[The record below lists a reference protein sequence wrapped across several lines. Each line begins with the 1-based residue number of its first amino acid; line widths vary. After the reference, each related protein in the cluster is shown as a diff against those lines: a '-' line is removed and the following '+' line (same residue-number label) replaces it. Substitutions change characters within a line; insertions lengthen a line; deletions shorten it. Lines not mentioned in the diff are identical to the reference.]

1 MSSSKIKRN
10 RGDNSFSFSIL
21 LLTDNASTLNIEER
35 HYVCNLDGMYIFNLD
50 GKEHNEI
57 GLKPKQFPYGN

>member
-1 MSSSKIKRN
+1 MTITMVR
-10 RGDNSFSFSIL
+10 
-21 LLTDNASTLNIEER
+21 T
-35 HYVCNLDGMYIFNLD
+35 YVCNLDGMYIFNLD